1 MIGIPF
7 GFGARNCLGQSLA
20 KLETKVILS
29 KILTSIDYEVDQ
41 ELLDNEDLSFNVYSQ
56 FKLNG
61 KIKVNSDNT

>member
-7 GFGARNCLGQSLA
+7 GFGARNCLSQSLA

-29 KILTSIDYEVDQ
+29 KIITSIDYEVDQ

-56 FKLNG
+56 FKLYG
-61 KIKVNSDNT
+61 KIKSEF